1 MNFKEIFPKITPF
14 LIVCPVLMAIGF
26 IYTLTICIQGDT
38 SILLLPYTLSLLF
51 ISTLFLVLDRNF
63 VKNGQRMLFPME
75 LLSMVFLYVGIT
87 SQNQNTPIEAKKE
100 LPDLK
105 VVYSIEEQ
113 NAFDSKYIFPFNGEI
128 EMTANN

>member
-26 IYTLTICIQGDT
+26 IYTLTIFVQGDT
-38 SILLLPYTLSLLF
+38 SISLLPYTLSLLF
-51 ISTLFLVLDRNF
+51 ISTLFLVLDRNL
-63 VKNGQRMLFPME
+63 VKNGQRIVIPIE
-75 LLSMVFLYVGIT
+75 LLSMVFIYAGIT
-87 SQNQNTPIEAKKE
+87 SQDQNTPIEAKQE
-100 LPDLK
+100 SPDLK
-105 VVYSIEEQ
+105 VVYSTEEQ